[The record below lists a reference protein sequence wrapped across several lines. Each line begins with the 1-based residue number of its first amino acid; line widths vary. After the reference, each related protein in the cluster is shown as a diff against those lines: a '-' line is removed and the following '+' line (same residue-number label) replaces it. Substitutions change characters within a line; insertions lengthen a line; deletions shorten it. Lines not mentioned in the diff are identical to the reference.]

1 MQLSGWGNYP
11 CIEGNSFY
19 ARSTAEIKNELLKSP
34 SCLARGLARSY
45 GDSALNNETINVT
58 KFNYL
63 LAFDELNGIVTC
75 TSGLSIA
82 ELLDVFAPRGWFLPV
97 TPGTKYVTI
106 GGAIAS
112 DVHGKNHH
120 LHGCFSNYLLSITLM
135 LADGSI
141 VTCSRTDHADL
152 FRATCG
158 GMGLT
163 GIIITATF
171 KLKRIRS
178 VFVDETIYKTSDLV
192 ETLQMLDATQKSTYS
207 AAWVDCLARGK
218 KMGRGLLMLGEH
230 AGTGAFVMEP
240 SASKSIPVNLPTWL
254 LNRYSIATFN
264 ACYYHRLQRRKTEKS
279 SFYDPFFY
287 PLDSINHWNRLY
299 GKSGFTQYQ
308 FVLPKESGF
317 DGLKAIFKKIS
328 DSQKGSFLAVL
339 KMTGPANDNFLSFPL
354 EGFSLALDFK
364 IEPTLFDL
372 LARLDEIVLHYGGRL
387 YLTKDVRMSEAM
399 FKQSYPAWEAFTQ
412 VRAQYGAHKFQSLQS
427 KRLGL
432 SL

>member
-11 CIEGNSFY
+11 CIEADSFY
-19 ARSTAEIKNELLKSP
+19 ARSTAEIKSALLKST

-45 GDSALNNETINVT
+45 GDSALNLETINLT

-63 LAFDELNGIVTC
+63 LAFDELSGIVTC

-82 ELLDVFAPRGWFLPV
+82 ELLTVFTPRGWFLPV

-171 KLKRIRS
+171 KLTRIRS
-178 VFVDETIYKTSDLV
+178 VFMDETIYKTGDLV

-254 LNRYSIATFN
+254 LNRYSIAAFN
-264 ACYYHRLQRRKTEKS
+264 ACYYHRLPRRKTEKS

>member
-11 CIEGNSFY
+11 CIEANTVY
-19 ARSTAEIKNELLKSP
+19 ARSTAEINNALLKSA
-34 SCLARGLARSY
+34 SCLARGLGRSY
-45 GDSALNNETINVT
+45 GDSSLNNETINLT

-63 LAFDELNGIVTC
+63 LAFDELSGIVTC
-75 TSGLSIA
+75 SSGLSIA
-82 ELLDVFAPRGWFLPV
+82 ELLEVFTPRGWFLPV

-120 LHGCFSNYLLSITLM
+120 VHGCFSNYLLSFTLM
-135 LADGSI
+135 LADHS
-141 VTCSRTDHADL
+141 VMTCSRSENAEL

-178 VFVDETIYKTSDLV
+178 VFVDETIYKTSDLI

-230 AGTGAFVMEP
+230 AGTGSFVAESH
-240 SASKSIPVNLPTWL
+240 SAKTIPVNLPSWM
-254 LNRYSIATFN
+254 LNRYSIAAFN
-264 ACYYHRLQRRKTEKS
+264 TCYYHRLPRRKTIQS

-287 PLDSINHWNRLY
+287 PLDGINHWNRLY
-299 GKSGFTQYQ
+299 GKNGFTQYQ

-317 DGLKAIFKKIS
+317 DGLKTVFKKIN

-339 KMTGPANDNFLSFPL
+339 KMTGPANDNFLSFPI

-364 IEPTLFDL
+364 IEPSLFEL
-372 LARLDEIVLHYGGRL
+372 LASLDEVVLHFGGRL

-399 FKQSYPAWEAFTQ
+399 FKQSYPTWEAFAK
-412 VRAQYGAHKFQSLQS
+412 VRAQYGADKFQSLQS
-427 KRLGL
+427 IRLGL
-432 SL
+432 